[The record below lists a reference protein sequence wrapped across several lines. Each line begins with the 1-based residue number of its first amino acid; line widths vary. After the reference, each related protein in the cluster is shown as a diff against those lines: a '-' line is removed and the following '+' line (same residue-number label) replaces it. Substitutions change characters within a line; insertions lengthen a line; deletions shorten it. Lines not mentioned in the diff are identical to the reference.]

1 MLVNKL
7 EIKKNYQ
14 TWSKM
19 KKARQEQ
26 LTALNQ
32 TKVTNGQEGLKE
44 AIKECKSTIKSLKQ
58 EYWALFKRLLD
69 GALVTGWR
77 KIIIKE
83 CNREFHIV

>member
-1 MLVNKL
+1 MWL
-7 EIKKNYQ
+7 
-14 TWSKM
+14 KM
-19 KKARQEQ
+19 KKAQQDE
-26 LTALNQ
+26 LVALNQ
-32 TKVTNGQEGLKE
+32 TKDINVQEGLKE

-83 CNREFHIV
+83 CNRDSHIII